1 MDVFAALADP
11 VRRDL
16 LCRVS
21 AESVRAG
28 DLAAEHSVSR
38 PAISRHLRVLIQ
50 TGLVEVD
57 AHGRERRYRL
67 RPAGLAPVRAM
78 VSSLTD
84 PGSGSGSARHTPL
97 VSPEHLLA
105 LETEVRR
112 TTRDRRSG
120 GTADSS
126 KESA

>member
-16 LCRVS
+16 LRRVS
-21 AESVRAG
+21 TEPVRAG
-28 DLAAEHSVSR
+28 DLAAEHQISR

-50 TGLVEVD
+50 NGLVDVD
-57 AHGRERRYRL
+57 TRGRERCYRIRL
-67 RPAGLAPVRAM
+67 AGLTPVHQMLDALIEPDITRN
-78 VSSLTD
+78 
-84 PGSGSGSARHTPL
+84 TPF

-112 TTRDRRSG
+112 TTRGRKSTT
-120 GTADSS
+120 TAHTAE
-126 KESA
+126 ESA

>member
-1 MDVFAALADP
+1 MDVFSALADP

-16 LCRVS
+16 LQRVS
-21 AESVRAG
+21 TEAVRAG

-57 AHGRERRYRL
+57 TQGRERRYRL
-67 RPAGLAPVRAM
+67 RPAGLTPVRQT
-78 VSSLTD
+78 VDSLTE
-84 PGSGSGSARHTPL
+84 PGSPRRTPV

-105 LETEVRR
+105 LDTEVRR
-112 TTRDRRSG
+112 TARDRRSRT
-120 GTADSS
+120 TADTSE
-126 KESA
+126 ESA